1 MIRSIE
7 LRNWKT
13 HKDTRLGFQQ
23 GVNVLLGVMG
33 AGKSSVID
41 AISFAFFGTFPALK
55 QSRAK
60 IEDIPTNRPTFEDKA
75 EVEITFDIGDDIYVI
90 KRIVKRGK
98 SSEALIEKNGKYL
111 QTQPERVNEEIASL
125 LKIDYDTFSRAIY
138 AEQNRLDYFLEL
150 RKGERKKAIDE
161 MLGLDHFATVEENV
175 TSLINNVKGLLKE
188 DDRIIQNADVKA
200 LREQLAALTEELKK
214 LNAEIS
220 EIDKEHA
227 VLETKKLDNASK
239 LSKMKKEYAE
249 RMELND
255 RATQVKSRITTLDEE
270 FKLIESL
277 GINPKISSEI
287 DELSK
292 KESDLNSS
300 ISELRRS
307 QQKLTANTAELKERI
322 KINEKKES
330 DYRNMERDLKE
341 LNSQDIEKRV
351 DENTLQ
357 IQDAMNMLA
366 KNSTRADEI
375 REWVRE
381 LQKHISKCPVCERE
395 LDENLR
401 VQLLKGKEDLLKEI
415 DERNVK
421 IRAEIGIKNLEIKK
435 LGALHDK
442 LKLLRSK
449 ISEHS
454 DLSVNIENDKKALES
469 ANAELSNITKKIDEK
484 DTEHKALS
492 KRLEQARTMLE
503 KLEHMRKISLEMK
516 HDNEKL
522 AKINEMLKSMQIDQG
537 SIDAVQKE
545 FTDISTRFSALVSKL
560 ESNAKFRNS
569 LSQQIDEKKRGL
581 ALVDEVDARIK
592 SRAALIDNLSKFKTA
607 LIDTEVFLR
616 TQLVTSINGLM
627 QNLWQGLYPYS
638 DYPALMLNAHKD
650 DYVLEANLNIDG
662 NDIWVPIDTVA
673 SGGERSVACLTLRI
687 AMGMVIVPNL
697 RWLILDEPTHN
708 LDNAG
713 IQRLIEVFS
722 NTLPEIVEQIF
733 IITHDDDLK
742 QINSARVYTLER
754 DKGVNGTTN
763 AVEA

>member
-33 AGKSSVID
+33 AGKSSVMD

-55 QSRAK
+55 QSRVK
-60 IEDIPTNRPTFEDKA
+60 IEDIPTNRPTVEDRA
-75 EVEITFDIGDDIYVI
+75 EVELAFDIGNDIYVI
-90 KRIVKRGK
+90 KRTLKKGK
-98 SSEALIEKNGKYL
+98 GSEALIEKNGKYL
-111 QTQPERVNEEIASL
+111 QTQPERVNDEIASL

-188 DDRIIQNADVKA
+188 DDRIIENADVKA
-200 LREQLAALTEELKK
+200 LKEQLASLAEELKK
-214 LNAEIS
+214 LDAETA
-220 EIDKEHA
+220 EIDKEHTA
-227 VLETKKLDNASK
+227 LEAKKREHAAK
-239 LSKMKKEYAE
+239 LSEMKKAYAE
-249 RMELND
+249 KVELKD
-255 RATQVKSRITTLDEE
+255 RATQVKSRITTLGEE
-270 FKLIESL
+270 FKRIESL
-277 GINPKISSEI
+277 GINPKISDEI
-287 DELSK
+287 AELSK
-292 KESDLNSS
+292 KESALNSG
-300 ISELRRS
+300 INELRRS
-307 QQKLTANTAELKERI
+307 QQKLTASTAELKERI

-330 DYRNMERDLKE
+330 DYRNMERELKE
-341 LNSQDIEKRV
+341 LNSQNIEKRA

-357 IQDAMNMLA
+357 VQNAMSEMA
-366 KNSTRADEI
+366 KNSTRSDEI
-375 REWVRE
+375 KEWIRE

-395 LDENLR
+395 LDESLR
-401 VQLLKGKEDLLKEI
+401 AQLLRGKEALLKEI

-421 IRAEIGIKNLEIKK
+421 IKTEIEIKSLEIKK
-435 LGALHDK
+435 LSALHDK

-449 ISEHS
+449 IAEHN
-454 DLSVNIENDKKALES
+454 DLSIDLERDKRALEI
-469 ANAELSNITKKIDEK
+469 ANAELSNITKKIDEEDK
-484 DTEHKALS
+484 EHKTLS
-492 KRLEQARTMLE
+492 KKLEQERMMLE
-503 KLEHMRKISLEMK
+503 KLERMQKISLEIK
-516 HDNEKL
+516 QDNEKL
-522 AKINEMLKSMQIDQG
+522 ERINEILKSMKIDQS

-545 FTDISTRFSALVSKL
+545 FTDMSTRFSALISKS
-560 ESNAKFRNS
+560 ESNAKFRIN
-569 LSQQIDEKKRGL
+569 LSKQIDEKKKGL

-616 TQLVTSINGLM
+616 TQLVSSINALM

-638 DYPALMLNAHKD
+638 DYPALILNAHKD

-662 NDIWVPIDTVA
+662 NEIWVPIDTVA

-754 DKGVNGTTN
+754 DKGANGTTN
-763 AVEA
+763 AIEA

>member
-33 AGKSSVID
+33 AGKSSVMD

-55 QSRAK
+55 QSRVK
-60 IEDIPTNRPTFEDKA
+60 IEDIPTNRPTVEDRA
-75 EVEITFDIGDDIYVI
+75 EVELAFDIGNDIYVI
-90 KRIVKRGK
+90 KRTLKKGK
-98 SSEALIEKNGKYL
+98 GSEALIEKNGKYL

-188 DDRIIQNADVKA
+188 DDRIIENADVKA
-200 LREQLAALTEELKK
+200 LKEQLASLAEELKK
-214 LNAEIS
+214 LDAETA
-220 EIDKEHA
+220 EIDKEHTA
-227 VLETKKLDNASK
+227 LEAKKREHAAK
-239 LSKMKKEYAE
+239 LSEMKKAYAE
-249 RMELND
+249 KVELKD
-255 RATQVKSRITTLDEE
+255 RATQVKSRITTLGEE
-270 FKLIESL
+270 FKRIESL
-277 GINPKISSEI
+277 GINPKISDEI
-287 DELSK
+287 AELSK
-292 KESDLNSS
+292 KESALNSG
-300 ISELRRS
+300 INELRRS
-307 QQKLTANTAELKERI
+307 QQKLTASTAELKERI

-330 DYRNMERDLKE
+330 DYRNMERELKE
-341 LNSQDIEKRV
+341 LNSQNIEKRA

-357 IQDAMNMLA
+357 VQNAMSEMA
-366 KNSTRADEI
+366 KNSTRSDEI
-375 REWVRE
+375 KEWIRE

-395 LDENLR
+395 LDESLR
-401 VQLLKGKEDLLKEI
+401 AQLLRGKEALLKEI

-421 IRAEIGIKNLEIKK
+421 IKTEIEIKSLEIKK
-435 LGALHDK
+435 LSALHDK

-449 ISEHS
+449 IAEHN
-454 DLSVNIENDKKALES
+454 DLSIDLEKDKRALEIT
-469 ANAELSNITKKIDEK
+469 NAELSNITKKIDEEDK
-484 DTEHKALS
+484 EHKTLS
-492 KRLEQARTMLE
+492 KKLEQERMMLE
-503 KLEHMRKISLEMK
+503 KLERMQKISLEIK
-516 HDNEKL
+516 QDNEKL
-522 AKINEMLKSMQIDQG
+522 ERINEILKSMKIDQS

-545 FTDISTRFSALVSKL
+545 FTDMSTRFSALISKS
-560 ESNAKFRNS
+560 ESNAKFRIN
-569 LSQQIDEKKRGL
+569 LSKQIDEKKKGL

-616 TQLVTSINGLM
+616 TQLVSSINALM

-638 DYPALMLNAHKD
+638 DYPALILNAHKD

-662 NDIWVPIDTVA
+662 NEIWVPIDTVA

-754 DKGVNGTTN
+754 DKGANETTN
-763 AVEA
+763 AIEA

>member
-33 AGKSSVID
+33 AGKSSVMD

-55 QSRAK
+55 QSRVK
-60 IEDIPTNRPTFEDKA
+60 IEDIPTNRPTVEDRA
-75 EVEITFDIGDDIYVI
+75 EVELAFDIGNDIYVI
-90 KRIVKRGK
+90 KRTLKKGK
-98 SSEALIEKNGKYL
+98 GSEALIEKNGKYL

-188 DDRIIQNADVKA
+188 DDRIIENADVKA
-200 LREQLAALTEELKK
+200 LKEQLASLAEELKK
-214 LNAEIS
+214 LDAETA
-220 EIDKEHA
+220 EIDKEHTA
-227 VLETKKLDNASK
+227 LEAKKREHAAK
-239 LSKMKKEYAE
+239 LSEMKKAYAE
-249 RMELND
+249 KVELKD
-255 RATQVKSRITTLDEE
+255 RATQVKSRITTLGEE
-270 FKLIESL
+270 FKRIESL
-277 GINPKISSEI
+277 GINPKISDEI
-287 DELSK
+287 AELSK
-292 KESDLNSS
+292 KESALNSG
-300 ISELRRS
+300 INELRRS
-307 QQKLTANTAELKERI
+307 QQKLTASTAELKERI

-330 DYRNMERDLKE
+330 DYRNMERELKE
-341 LNSQDIEKRV
+341 LNSQNIEKRA

-357 IQDAMNMLA
+357 VQNAMSEMA
-366 KNSTRADEI
+366 KNSTRSDEI
-375 REWVRE
+375 KEWIRE

-395 LDENLR
+395 LDESLR
-401 VQLLKGKEDLLKEI
+401 AQLLRGKEALLKEI

-421 IRAEIGIKNLEIKK
+421 IKTEIEIKSLEIKK
-435 LGALHDK
+435 LSALHDK

-449 ISEHS
+449 IAEHN
-454 DLSVNIENDKKALES
+454 DLSIDLEKDKRALEI
-469 ANAELSNITKKIDEK
+469 ANAELSNITKKIDEEDK
-484 DTEHKALS
+484 EHKTLS
-492 KRLEQARTMLE
+492 KKLEQERMMLE
-503 KLEHMRKISLEMK
+503 KLERMQKISLEIK
-516 HDNEKL
+516 QDNEKL
-522 AKINEMLKSMQIDQG
+522 ERINEILKSMKIDQS

-545 FTDISTRFSALVSKL
+545 FTDMSTRFSALISKS
-560 ESNAKFRNS
+560 ESNAKFRIN
-569 LSQQIDEKKRGL
+569 LSKQIDEKKKGL

-616 TQLVTSINGLM
+616 TQLVSSINALM

-638 DYPALMLNAHKD
+638 DYPALILNAHKD

-662 NDIWVPIDTVA
+662 NEIWVPIDTVA

-754 DKGVNGTTN
+754 DKGANGTTN
-763 AVEA
+763 AIEA

>member
-33 AGKSSVID
+33 AGKSSVMD

-55 QSRAK
+55 QSRVK
-60 IEDIPTNRPTFEDKA
+60 IEDIPTNRPTVEDRA
-75 EVEITFDIGDDIYVI
+75 EVELAFDIGNDIYVI
-90 KRIVKRGK
+90 KRTLKKGK
-98 SSEALIEKNGKYL
+98 GSEALIEKNGKYL

-188 DDRIIQNADVKA
+188 DDRIIENADVKA
-200 LREQLAALTEELKK
+200 LKEQLASLAEELKK
-214 LNAEIS
+214 LDAETA
-220 EIDKEHA
+220 EIDKEHTA
-227 VLETKKLDNASK
+227 LEAKKREHAAK
-239 LSKMKKEYAE
+239 LSEMKKAYAE
-249 RMELND
+249 KVELKD
-255 RATQVKSRITTLDEE
+255 RATQVKSRITTLGEE
-270 FKLIESL
+270 FKRIESL
-277 GINPKISSEI
+277 GINPKISDEI
-287 DELSK
+287 AELSK
-292 KESDLNSS
+292 KESALNSG
-300 ISELRRS
+300 INELRRS
-307 QQKLTANTAELKERI
+307 QQKLTASTAELKERI

-330 DYRNMERDLKE
+330 DYRNMERELKE
-341 LNSQDIEKRV
+341 LNSQNIEKRA

-357 IQDAMNMLA
+357 VQNAMSEMA
-366 KNSTRADEI
+366 KNSTRSDEI
-375 REWVRE
+375 KEWIRE

-395 LDENLR
+395 LDESLR
-401 VQLLKGKEDLLKEI
+401 AQLLRGKEALLKEI

-421 IRAEIGIKNLEIKK
+421 IKTEIEIKSLEIKK
-435 LGALHDK
+435 LSALHDK

-449 ISEHS
+449 IAEHN
-454 DLSVNIENDKKALES
+454 DLSIDLEKDKRALEI
-469 ANAELSNITKKIDEK
+469 ANAELSNITKKIDEEDK
-484 DTEHKALS
+484 EHKTLS
-492 KRLEQARTMLE
+492 KKLEQERMMLE
-503 KLEHMRKISLEMK
+503 KLERMQKISLEIK
-516 HDNEKL
+516 QDNEKL
-522 AKINEMLKSMQIDQG
+522 ERINEILKSMKIDQS

-545 FTDISTRFSALVSKL
+545 FTDMSTRFSALISKS
-560 ESNAKFRNS
+560 ESNAKFRIN
-569 LSQQIDEKKRGL
+569 LSKQIDEKKKGL

-616 TQLVTSINGLM
+616 TQLVSSINALM

-638 DYPALMLNAHKD
+638 DYPALILNAHKD

-662 NDIWVPIDTVA
+662 NEIWVPIDTVA

-754 DKGVNGTTN
+754 DKGANETTN
-763 AVEA
+763 AIEA

>member
-33 AGKSSVID
+33 AGKSSVMD

-55 QSRAK
+55 QSRVK
-60 IEDIPTNRPTFEDKA
+60 IEDIPTNRPTVEDRA
-75 EVEITFDIGDDIYVI
+75 EVELAFDIGNDIYVI
-90 KRIVKRGK
+90 KRTLKKGK
-98 SSEALIEKNGKYL
+98 GSEALIEKNGKYL

-188 DDRIIQNADVKA
+188 DDRIIENADVKA
-200 LREQLAALTEELKK
+200 LKEQLASLAEELKK
-214 LNAEIS
+214 LDAETA
-220 EIDKEHA
+220 EIDKEHTA
-227 VLETKKLDNASK
+227 LEAKKREHAAK
-239 LSKMKKEYAE
+239 LSEMKKAYAE
-249 RMELND
+249 KVELKD
-255 RATQVKSRITTLDEE
+255 RATQVKSRITTLGEE
-270 FKLIESL
+270 FKRIESL
-277 GINPKISSEI
+277 GINPKISDEI
-287 DELSK
+287 AELSK
-292 KESDLNSS
+292 KESALNSG
-300 ISELRRS
+300 INELRRS
-307 QQKLTANTAELKERI
+307 QQKLTASTAELKERI

-330 DYRNMERDLKE
+330 DYRNMERELKE
-341 LNSQDIEKRV
+341 LNSQNIEKRA

-357 IQDAMNMLA
+357 VQNAMSEMA
-366 KNSTRADEI
+366 KNSTRSDEI
-375 REWVRE
+375 KEWIRE

-395 LDENLR
+395 LDESLR
-401 VQLLKGKEDLLKEI
+401 AQLLRGKEALLKEI

-421 IRAEIGIKNLEIKK
+421 IKTEIEIKSLEIKK
-435 LGALHDK
+435 LSALHDK

-449 ISEHS
+449 IAEHN
-454 DLSVNIENDKKALES
+454 DLSIDLERDKRALEI
-469 ANAELSNITKKIDEK
+469 ANAELSNITKKIDEEDK
-484 DTEHKALS
+484 EHKTLS
-492 KRLEQARTMLE
+492 KKLEQERMMLE
-503 KLEHMRKISLEMK
+503 KLERMQKISLEIK
-516 HDNEKL
+516 QDNEKL
-522 AKINEMLKSMQIDQG
+522 ERINEILKSMKIDQS

-545 FTDISTRFSALVSKL
+545 FTDMSTRFSALISKS
-560 ESNAKFRNS
+560 ESNAKFRIN
-569 LSQQIDEKKRGL
+569 LSKQIDEKKKGL

-616 TQLVTSINGLM
+616 TQLVSSINALM

-638 DYPALMLNAHKD
+638 DYPALILNAHKD

-662 NDIWVPIDTVA
+662 NEIWVPIDTVA

-754 DKGVNGTTN
+754 DKGANETTN
-763 AVEA
+763 AIEA

>member
-33 AGKSSVID
+33 AGKSSVMD

-55 QSRAK
+55 QSRVK
-60 IEDIPTNRPTFEDKA
+60 IEDIPTNRPTVEDRA
-75 EVEITFDIGDDIYVI
+75 EVELAFDIGNDIYVI
-90 KRIVKRGK
+90 KRTLKKGK
-98 SSEALIEKNGKYL
+98 GSEALIEKNGKYL
-111 QTQPERVNEEIASL
+111 QTQPERVNDEIASL

-188 DDRIIQNADVKA
+188 DDRIIENADVKA
-200 LREQLAALTEELKK
+200 LKEQLASLAEELKK
-214 LNAEIS
+214 LDAETA
-220 EIDKEHA
+220 EIDKEHTA
-227 VLETKKLDNASK
+227 LEAKKREHAAK
-239 LSKMKKEYAE
+239 LSEMKKAYAE
-249 RMELND
+249 KVELKD
-255 RATQVKSRITTLDEE
+255 RATQVKSRITTLGEE
-270 FKLIESL
+270 FKRIESL
-277 GINPKISSEI
+277 GINPKISDEI
-287 DELSK
+287 AELSK
-292 KESDLNSS
+292 KESALNSG
-300 ISELRRS
+300 INELRRS
-307 QQKLTANTAELKERI
+307 QQKLTASTAELKERI

-330 DYRNMERDLKE
+330 DYRNMERELKE
-341 LNSQDIEKRV
+341 LNSQNIEKRA

-357 IQDAMNMLA
+357 VQNAMSEMA
-366 KNSTRADEI
+366 KNSTRSDEI
-375 REWVRE
+375 KEWIRE

-395 LDENLR
+395 LDESLR
-401 VQLLKGKEDLLKEI
+401 AQLLRGKEALLKEI

-421 IRAEIGIKNLEIKK
+421 IKTEIEIKSLEIKK
-435 LGALHDK
+435 LSALHDK

-449 ISEHS
+449 IAEHN
-454 DLSVNIENDKKALES
+454 DLSIDLEKDKRALEIT
-469 ANAELSNITKKIDEK
+469 NAELSNITKKIDEEDK
-484 DTEHKALS
+484 EHKTLS
-492 KRLEQARTMLE
+492 KKLEQERMMLE
-503 KLEHMRKISLEMK
+503 KLERMQKISLEIK
-516 HDNEKL
+516 QDNEKL
-522 AKINEMLKSMQIDQG
+522 ERINEILKSMKIDQS

-545 FTDISTRFSALVSKL
+545 FTDMSTRFSALISKS
-560 ESNAKFRNS
+560 ESNAKFRIN
-569 LSQQIDEKKRGL
+569 LSKQIDEKKKGL

-616 TQLVTSINGLM
+616 TQLVSSINALM

-638 DYPALMLNAHKD
+638 DYPALILNAHKD

-662 NDIWVPIDTVA
+662 NEIWVPIDTVA

-754 DKGVNGTTN
+754 DKGANETTN
-763 AVEA
+763 AIEA

>member
-33 AGKSSVID
+33 AGKSSVMD

-55 QSRAK
+55 QSRVK
-60 IEDIPTNRPTFEDKA
+60 IEDIPTNRPTVEDRA
-75 EVEITFDIGDDIYVI
+75 EVELAFDIGNDIYVI
-90 KRIVKRGK
+90 KRTLKKGK
-98 SSEALIEKNGKYL
+98 GSEALIEKNGKYL
-111 QTQPERVNEEIASL
+111 QTQPERVNDEIASL

-188 DDRIIQNADVKA
+188 DDRIIENADVKA
-200 LREQLAALTEELKK
+200 LKEQLASLAEELKK
-214 LNAEIS
+214 LDAETA
-220 EIDKEHA
+220 EIDKEHTA
-227 VLETKKLDNASK
+227 LEAKKREHAAK
-239 LSKMKKEYAE
+239 LSEMKKAYAE
-249 RMELND
+249 KVELKD
-255 RATQVKSRITTLDEE
+255 RATQVKSRITTLGEE
-270 FKLIESL
+270 FKRIESL
-277 GINPKISSEI
+277 GINPKISDEI
-287 DELSK
+287 AELSK
-292 KESDLNSS
+292 KESALNSG
-300 ISELRRS
+300 INELRRS
-307 QQKLTANTAELKERI
+307 QQKLTASTAELKERI

-330 DYRNMERDLKE
+330 DYRNMERELKE
-341 LNSQDIEKRV
+341 LNSQNIEKRA

-357 IQDAMNMLA
+357 VQNAMSEMA
-366 KNSTRADEI
+366 KNSTRSDEI
-375 REWVRE
+375 KEWIRE

-395 LDENLR
+395 LDESLR
-401 VQLLKGKEDLLKEI
+401 AQLLRGKEALLKEI

-421 IRAEIGIKNLEIKK
+421 IKTEIEIKSLEIKK
-435 LGALHDK
+435 LSALHDK

-449 ISEHS
+449 IAEHN
-454 DLSVNIENDKKALES
+454 DLSIDLEKDKRALEI
-469 ANAELSNITKKIDEK
+469 ANAELSNITKKIDEEDK
-484 DTEHKALS
+484 EHKTLS
-492 KRLEQARTMLE
+492 KKLEQERMMLE
-503 KLEHMRKISLEMK
+503 KLERMQKISLEIK
-516 HDNEKL
+516 QDNEKL
-522 AKINEMLKSMQIDQG
+522 ERINEILKSMKIDQS

-545 FTDISTRFSALVSKL
+545 FTDMSTRFSALISKS
-560 ESNAKFRNS
+560 ESNAKFRIN
-569 LSQQIDEKKRGL
+569 LSKQIDEKKKGL

-616 TQLVTSINGLM
+616 TQLVSSINALM

-638 DYPALMLNAHKD
+638 DYPALILNAHKD

-662 NDIWVPIDTVA
+662 NEIWVPIDTVA

-754 DKGVNGTTN
+754 DKGANETTN
-763 AVEA
+763 AIEA

>member
-33 AGKSSVID
+33 AGKSSVMD

-55 QSRAK
+55 QSRVK
-60 IEDIPTNRPTFEDKA
+60 IDDIPTNRPTVEDKA
-75 EVEITFDIGDDIYVI
+75 EVELAFDMGDDIYVI
-90 KRIVKRGK
+90 KRTLKKGK

-188 DDRIIQNADVKA
+188 DDRIIQNADVKV
-200 LREQLAALTEELKK
+200 LKEQLALLTGELKK
-214 LNAEIS
+214 LDAETA

-227 VLETKKLDNASK
+227 ALDAKKLAQASR
-239 LSKMKKEYAE
+239 LSEMKKAYAE
-249 RMELND
+249 KIELKD

-270 FKLIESL
+270 FKRIESL
-277 GINPKISSEI
+277 GINPRIGSEI

-292 KESDLNSS
+292 KESNLNSS
-300 ISELRRS
+300 INELRRA
-307 QQKLTANTAELKERI
+307 QQKLTASAAELKERI
-322 KINEKKES
+322 KINEKKEA
-330 DYRNMERDLKE
+330 DYRNMEKDLKE
-341 LNSQDIEKRV
+341 LNSQDIEKRI
-351 DENTLQ
+351 DENTSQ
-357 IQDAMNMLA
+357 VQDAMNEMA
-366 KNSTRADEI
+366 KNSTRSDEI
-375 REWVRE
+375 KEWIKE

-395 LDENLR
+395 LDESLR
-401 VQLLKGKEDLLKEI
+401 AQLLKGKEDLLKEI

-421 IRAEIGIKNLEIKK
+421 IRTEIDIKSLEIKK
-435 LGALHDK
+435 LNALHDK

-449 ISEHS
+449 ILEHK
-454 DLSVNIENDKKALES
+454 DLSINTEKDKKALES
-469 ANAELSNITKKIDEK
+469 ANAELSDITKKID
-484 DTEHKALS
+484 DVDSAHKALS
-492 KRLEQARTMLE
+492 KKLEQERMMLE
-503 KLEHMRKISLEMK
+503 KLERMQKISLEMK
-516 HDNEKL
+516 QDNEKL
-522 AKINEMLKSMQIDQG
+522 ARINEMLKSMQIDQS
-537 SIDAVQKE
+537 SIDAAQKE
-545 FTDISTRFSALVSKL
+545 FTDISTRFSALVSKS
-560 ESNAKFRNS
+560 ESNAKFRSS
-569 LSQQIDEKKRGL
+569 LIKQIDEKKKGV

-616 TQLVTSINGLM
+616 TQLVSSINALM

-638 DYPALMLNAHKD
+638 DYPSLILNAHKD
-650 DYVLEANLNIDG
+650 DYILEANLNIDG
-662 NDIWVPIDTVA
+662 NEIWVPIDTVA

-754 DKGVNGTTN
+754 DKGANGTTN
-763 AVEA
+763 AIEA